1 MLVEQQWPDVP
12 VISKSA
18 APDQIV
24 TAIACLLEMRLSWRD
39 GF

>member
-12 VISKSA
+12 VTSKSA

-24 TAIACLLEMRLSWRD
+24 TAIACLLKKCD
-39 GF
+39 

>member
-12 VISKSA
+12 VTSKSA

-24 TAIACLLEMRLSWRD
+24 TAIADRLPAEKCD
-39 GF
+39 